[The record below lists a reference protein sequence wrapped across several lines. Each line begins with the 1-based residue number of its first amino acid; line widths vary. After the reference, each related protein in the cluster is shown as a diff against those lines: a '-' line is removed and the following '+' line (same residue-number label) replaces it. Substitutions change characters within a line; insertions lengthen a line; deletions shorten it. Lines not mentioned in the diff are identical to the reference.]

1 MFLGSSIFQIV
12 IWIYFSGWEPIYAMW
27 QLVVILILI
36 FNAPSKSVIHNMVNV
51 FLNIFYSLQNDS

>member
-12 IWIYFSGWEPIYAMW
+12 IWIYFSGLEPIYAMW

-36 FNAPSKSVIHNMVNV
+36 FNAPSKSGNMVNV

>member
-12 IWIYFSGWEPIYAMW
+12 IWIYFSGLEPIYAMW
-27 QLVVILILI
+27 QLVILILS

>member
-1 MFLGSSIFQIV
+1 MFFGSSIFQIV
-12 IWIYFSGWEPIYAMW
+12 IWIYFSGLEPIYAMW

-36 FNAPSKSVIHNMVNV
+36 FNTPSKSVIHNMVNV